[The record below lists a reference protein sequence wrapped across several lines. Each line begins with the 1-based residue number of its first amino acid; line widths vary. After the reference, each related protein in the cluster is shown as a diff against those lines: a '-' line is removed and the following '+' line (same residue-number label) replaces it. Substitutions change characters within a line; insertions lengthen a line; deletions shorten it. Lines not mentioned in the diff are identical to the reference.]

1 MITRAHGDAGTW
13 SSAVYS
19 DCETYRYLLRR
30 DWARSG
36 PHLIYILLN
45 PSTASAE
52 KNDPTVERCERRA
65 RAAGFAGFS
74 VANLFA
80 FRATDPRALR
90 HSADPVGPE
99 NNAVLADISA
109 GGDRV
114 LCGWGV
120 HGTLC
125 GRGGEVADMLRRRG
139 ADLWHLG
146 LTKAGFP
153 RHPLYIGYAQKP
165 QPWVA
170 TRLPENTSNCV

>member
-1 MITRAHGDAGTW
+1 M
-13 SSAVYS
+13 
-19 DCETYRYLLRR
+19 
-30 DWARSG
+30 
-36 PHLIYILLN
+36 
-45 PSTASAE
+45 
-52 KNDPTVERCERRA
+52 
-65 RAAGFAGFS
+65 
-74 VANLFA
+74 ANLFA
-80 FRATDPRALR
+80 LRATNPRALR

-99 NNAVLADISA
+99 NDVVLADVSA

-170 TRLPENTSNCV
+170 TRLPENTSNCA